1 MLFLLLSFVYGV
13 FHSLGPGGHAK
24 TLVSGYLLT
33 SPPAGLLRSIMF
45 GALVALGHAVTAF
58 VIVFMLYYVLKT
70 TVSGGFDSATYYLS
84 RISYVFILCLGL
96 FMLAKKL
103 FKIRHTHEHKRS
115 FWLTGILISLS
126 PCPGGAMVL
135 SMFAMSNG
143 MPVAGAIAVLFMA
156 MGGMAL
162 TIGSVAVISYL
173 VKSSVS
179 LQSRGGR
186 ILPMGWSSMQGYLFC
201 LVSAVLC

>member
-1 MLFLLLSFVYGV
+1 
-13 FHSLGPGGHAK
+13 
-24 TLVSGYLLT
+24 
-33 SPPAGLLRSIMF
+33 
-45 GALVALGHAVTAF
+45 
-58 VIVFMLYYVLKT
+58 
-70 TVSGGFDSATYYLS
+70 
-84 RISYVFILCLGL
+84 
-96 FMLAKKL
+96 MLAKKL

-126 PCPGGAMVL
+126 PCPGAMVL

-156 MGGMAL
+156 MGMAL

-179 LQSRGGR
+179 LQSRGGV
-186 ILPMGWSSMQGYLFC
+186 FC
-201 LVSAVLC
+201 LWVGRVCRDIYFA